1 MNCKIILLSFS
12 SALDQ
17 NAHVLTPA
25 IYTSEKNVKCTEKIY
40 NFLKCMHVDNTN
52 LNMWNN
58 NEFKT
63 EHQIVDKHLL

>member
-17 NAHVLTPA
+17 NVCVLTPA
-25 IYTSEKNVKCTEKIY
+25 IYNSETVKCAETIF

-52 LNMWNN
+52 SNM
-58 NEFKT
+58 
-63 EHQIVDKHLL
+63 

>member
-52 LNMWNN
+52 LNM
-58 NEFKT
+58 
-63 EHQIVDKHLL
+63 

>member
-17 NAHVLTPA
+17 NVCVLTPA
-25 IYTSEKNVKCTEKIY
+25 IYNSETVKCAETIF
-40 NFLKCMHVDNTN
+40 NFLKCMHVDNAN
-52 LNMWNN
+52 SNMWNN
-58 NEFKT
+58 NELKT